1 MIETAKN
8 AWHIY
13 GYHKEAKIILS
24 AAIES
29 SNNQAKQ
36 TAVALID
43 RLGEIGD
50 WEFRELRPVES
61 P

>member
-13 GYHKEAKIILS
+13 GYRKEAKIILS

-29 SNNQAKQ
+29 SNDQAKK
-36 TAVALID
+36 TAVALIN
-43 RLGEIGD
+43 RLGELGN
-50 WEFRELRPVES
+50 WEFRELLPVES